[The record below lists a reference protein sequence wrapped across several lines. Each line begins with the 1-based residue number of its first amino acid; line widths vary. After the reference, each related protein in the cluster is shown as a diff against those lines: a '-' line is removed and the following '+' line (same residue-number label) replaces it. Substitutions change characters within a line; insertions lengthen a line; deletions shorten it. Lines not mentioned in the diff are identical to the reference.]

1 MDLPTIIALIVIVG
15 IVLAL
20 VIKLIIDKKQGKTS
34 CSCGCGGCAMKDMC
48 HSQEN
53 KNEQSSPNEQEKSEE
68 KSE

>member
-48 HSQEN
+48 HSQ
-53 KNEQSSPNEQEKSEE
+53 KNEKESSPNEQEKSEE